1 MSKKTSKYTPTDV
14 LAAINT
20 AKAYVANVTDKNCND
35 SLTRQLMGLSTDA
48 ERSDPDAVI
57 AICKRV
63 IKDALSVTATTQ
75 VIASNAGK
83 NGGQSQ
89 GLNLVNEID
98 IETALKELDEMK
110 KRWKIQDKQQNSSKN
125 KKDNK

>member
-1 MSKKTSKYTPTDV
+1 MSKKKSKYTPTDV

-20 AKAYVANVTDKNCND
+20 AKSYVANVTDKNCND
-35 SLTRQLMGLSTDA
+35 SLTRQLSGLSTDA

-63 IKDALSVTATTQ
+63 IKDALSVTAKAQ
-75 VIASNAGK
+75 PIASNAGK

-89 GLNLVNEID
+89 SLNLVNEID

-110 KRWKIQDKQQNSSKN
+110 KRWKIQDKQQSTVKN
-125 KKDNK
+125 KKDNH

>member
-1 MSKKTSKYTPTDV
+1 MSKKKSKYSPTDV

-20 AKAYVANVTDKNCND
+20 AKSYVANVTDKNCND
-35 SLTRQLMGLSTDA
+35 SLTRQLMGLSTDP

-75 VIASNAGK
+75 VIAASAGK
-83 NGGQSQ
+83 GRGQSQ
-89 GLNLVNEID
+89 GLNLVNELD
-98 IETALKELDEMK
+98 IETALKELGEMK
-110 KRWKIQDKQQNSSKN
+110 KRWKIQDKQQNSLKN
-125 KKDNK
+125 KKDNH

>member
-1 MSKKTSKYTPTDV
+1 MSKKKSKYSPTDV

-20 AKAYVANVTDKNCND
+20 AKAYVANVTDKNCNE
-35 SLTRQLMGLSTDA
+35 SLTRQLMGLSTDPDG
-48 ERSDPDAVI
+48 SDPDAVI

-63 IKDALSVTATTQ
+63 IEDALTVTAATQ
-75 VIASNAGK
+75 VIAASTGK
-83 NGGQSQ
+83 GVGQSQ
-89 GLNLVNEID
+89 SLSLVNEID
-98 IETALKELDEMK
+98 IEAALKELDEMK

>member
-1 MSKKTSKYTPTDV
+1 MSKKKSKYTSTDV

-20 AKAYVANVTDKNCND
+20 AKSYVANVTDKNCNE
-35 SLTRQLMGLSTDA
+35 SLTRQLTGLSTDP

-63 IKDALSVTATTQ
+63 IKDALSVTAKTQ
-75 VIASNAGK
+75 VIAASTGK
-83 NGGQSQ
+83 GVGQSQ
-89 GLNLVNEID
+89 SLNLVNEID

-110 KRWKIQDKQQNSSKN
+110 KRWKIQEKQQNSSKN